1 MQLIYLLKGLE
12 LTPAL
17 VERVTKEVSAGRYDE
32 KIDPERFSFRE
43 AVAHLADWEAI
54 NLERIRRTVE
64 EPGCTVPGL
73 DEGQRAIDNDYAS
86 LDPLAQA
93 AVFHAN
99 RTSTLT
105 YLRSVDEEDWEKVSY
120 HSERGRQT
128 LYELATSILG
138 HDVVHAEQFSQ
149 YM

>member
-17 VERVTKEVSAGRYDE
+17 VENVVKSVSPDRYDE

-43 AVAHLADWEAI
+43 AVAHLADWETV

-64 EPGCTVPGL
+64 EPGSTVSGL
-73 DEGQRAIDNDYAS
+73 DEGQRAVDNDYAS
-86 LDPLAQA
+86 LDPVSQT
-93 AVFHAN
+93 AVFAAN
-99 RTSTLT
+99 RKSTLA
-105 YLRSVDEEDWEKVSY
+105 YLRSVDEEDWEKISF

-149 YM
+149 YA

>member
-12 LTPAL
+12 LSPAL
-17 VERVTKEVSAGRYDE
+17 VEPVVRAVSADRYDE

-43 AVAHLADWEAI
+43 AVAHLADWELV

-86 LDPLAQA
+86 SDPIVQA
-93 AVFHAN
+93 GVFSAN
-99 RTSTLT
+99 RQSTLT
-105 YLRSVDEEDWEKVSY
+105 YLRSVDDEDWEKVSF

-128 LYELATSILG
+128 LYELATTILG
-138 HDVVHAEQFSQ
+138 HDVVHAEQFAQ